1 MKPRLVLLPILG
13 LLLAACAPTANPES
27 ITVTS
32 ADGVTSIEIGETL
45 QLSATVNPEGAPQ
58 DVSWSSATPTI
69 ATVSETGLVTGVS
82 GGNVIIRATSLFDT
96 DLHGSFTVTVEGAST
111 QYDTIAEAVAKGVG
125 ATITTQGVVV
135 AKVNS
140 GLVISDNTATLYRY
154 DNQTSSLEYG
164 VGDFVKVSGALV
176 EYPEESGIVQL
187 DYNSTIAAGEGTAP
201 TVEDTPTVMDAA
213 AVDAWVPSNDAPLAT
228 ITAKYVVSG
237 TYQNGEIAGSSR
249 TLSILSYP
257 GATLEDGKTY
267 AFTGYLLYI
276 SGSKYVNMAVTS
288 FEETTEPTP
297 PEPEGVVTIAEAY
310 ATADGTTLS
319 IEGVL
324 VAKTNKGLVI
334 DDETGTMFVYNTT
347 DGAYPDYSV
356 GDYVRATGPLS
367 TYNGAKQL
375 GNTTTLSAGEGTRP
389 TLTHTTPTVWTATEM
404 DAFAPSGVRSELV
417 KITGTVGG
425 TVDFNTNVTVEGAT
439 RVLSPMWD
447 RDTITV
453 EANKTYDFTG
463 YALYVS
469 GGKYLNIALTA
480 AVETGTGGETPDPEP
495 SGDVVAINDAHALED
510 GTPVVIEGVLVAKTS
525 SGLVIDDNTG
535 TMYVYQG
542 TTDLAL
548 NSFVHVE
555 GSMATFSN
563 ARQISSATVTAA
575 TGTAPVLT
583 NTTPTPMDGAAFDAW
598 TPSGTR
604 APLVSLTATITST
617 GKYTNA
623 SIEGASKQ
631 TLSPLVPVDVTPV
644 VDTTYDMVGYLLY
657 ISGTVYTYM
666 ACVSMEE
673 ADLPNPTAVEITN
686 TETTLMQ
693 GNNLQLNL
701 AWTPEL
707 VNNDVAWTSSN
718 DEIATVSET
727 GLVTAVAAGEVDI
740 TVTSTVVATVTDS
753 IHLTV
758 TAAVASNLL
767 VEVDLSTIAY
777 KNGEIDATT
786 IQQLL
791 LGNAVTEDAE
801 LTLSVTASSKVY
813 QGGQGGYHAQGEAG
827 YLKFGT
833 GSAQGT
839 LDVTLNREIV
849 RVEIDCVKWNDSAH
863 DTIALNSETLD
874 APAQGA
880 DGSFG
885 TLSWNIEAATDL
897 SLVVTNRAYVSAIR
911 LYVAAA

>member
-1 MKPRLVLLPILG
+1 
-13 LLLAACAPTANPES
+13 
-27 ITVTS
+27 
-32 ADGVTSIEIGETL
+32 
-45 QLSATVNPEGAPQ
+45 
-58 DVSWSSATPTI
+58 
-69 ATVSETGLVTGVS
+69 
-82 GGNVIIRATSLFDT
+82 
-96 DLHGSFTVTVEGAST
+96 
-111 QYDTIAEAVAKGVG
+111 
-125 ATITTQGVVV
+125 
-135 AKVNS
+135 
-140 GLVISDNTATLYRY
+140 
-154 DNQTSSLEYG
+154 
-164 VGDFVKVSGALV
+164 
-176 EYPEESGIVQL
+176 
-187 DYNSTIAAGEGTAP
+187 
-201 TVEDTPTVMDAA
+201 
-213 AVDAWVPSNDAPLAT
+213 
-228 ITAKYVVSG
+228 
-237 TYQNGEIAGSSR
+237 
-249 TLSILSYP
+249 
-257 GATLEDGKTY
+257 
-267 AFTGYLLYI
+267 
-276 SGSKYVNMAVTS
+276 
-288 FEETTEPTP
+288 
-297 PEPEGVVTIAEAY
+297 
-310 ATADGTTLS
+310 
-319 IEGVL
+319 
-324 VAKTNKGLVI
+324 
-334 DDETGTMFVYNTT
+334 
-347 DGAYPDYSV
+347 
-356 GDYVRATGPLS
+356 
-367 TYNGAKQL
+367 
-375 GNTTTLSAGEGTRP
+375 
-389 TLTHTTPTVWTATEM
+389 
-404 DAFAPSGVRSELV
+404 
-417 KITGTVGG
+417 
-425 TVDFNTNVTVEGAT
+425 
-439 RVLSPMWD
+439 MWD
-447 RDTITV
+447 RNTITV

-463 YALYVS
+463 YALYIS

-480 AVETGTGGETPDPEP
+480 AVEAGTGGETPDPEP
-495 SGDVVAINDAHALED
+495 SGDVVAINDAHALAD
-510 GTPVVIEGVLVAKTS
+510 GDPVVIEGVLVAKTS
-525 SGLVIDDNTG
+525 GGLVIDDNTG

-623 SIEGASKQ
+623 SIAGASEQ

-657 ISGTVYTYM
+657 ISSNVYTYM

-707 VNNDVAWTSSN
+707 VNNDVTWTSSN

-758 TAAVASNLL
+758 TAAVASDLL

-777 KNGEIDATT
+777 KNGEIDAAT

-791 LGNAVTEDAE
+791 LENAVTEDTG

-849 RVEIDCVKWNDSAH
+849 RVEIDCV
-863 DTIALNSETLD
+863 
-874 APAQGA
+874 
-880 DGSFG
+880 
-885 TLSWNIEAATDL
+885 
-897 SLVVTNRAYVSAIR
+897 
-911 LYVAAA
+911 